1 MNTGAPSEV
10 ATFADGIGWG
20 EEQNYCW
27 RGIGL
32 RCDTPD
38 APSYRYNQ
46 YQIGDYESNMEYRLA
61 FDTRDNMNPYNP
73 DINMCLPPLVYD
85 EVQATEMANS
95 QSVILSYVKETA
107 ARFITGDL
115 DAEADWDAYLKELE
129 VKGVKNLKDIY
140 QAAYDAKYK

>member
-1 MNTGAPSEV
+1 
-10 ATFADGIGWG
+10 
-20 EEQNYCW
+20 
-27 RGIGL
+27 
-32 RCDTPD
+32 
-38 APSYRYNQ
+38 
-46 YQIGDYESNMEYRLA
+46 
-61 FDTRDNMNPYNP
+61 
-73 DINMCLPPLVYD
+73 
-85 EVQATEMANS
+85 MANS